1 MAEPWLCRDA
11 VAGKEGA
18 EAGAGCGPWAPA
30 QTPAQPPQTPGLLL
44 LDVASGC
51 GQNLRAGKLGEAAQP
66 YTACPLAAPAPSR
79 A

>member
-11 VAGKEGA
+11 VAGEEGA

-30 QTPAQPPQTPGLLL
+30 QTPAQPPQSPGLL

-51 GQNLRAGKLGEAAQP
+51 GARAFGLENLGEAAQP
-66 YTACPLAAPAPSR
+66 YTRRPSAAPAPSR